1 MIVGHKAP
9 KTSKFKKIFIFG
21 NKVFR
26 CIFSHF
32 RIRTYVQYFKPTQF
46 VASEGLFLYR
56 YILLPQNLNLENH
69 LRISKNVQSKL
80 YFKVPN
86 IVCHLDRW
94 KSTGPNVR
102 VEDTVVPVD
111 MHGRQN
117 RIELEFILISGNKAE
132 NLL

>member
-1 MIVGHKAP
+1 M
-9 KTSKFKKIFIFG
+9 
-21 NKVFR
+21 
-26 CIFSHF
+26 
-32 RIRTYVQYFKPTQF
+32 YFNPTQF

-56 YILLPQNLNLENH
+56 YILLPQILNLENH
-69 LRISKNVQSKL
+69 IRISKNVQSKL

-117 RIELEFILISGNKAE
+117 RIKLEFILLSGNKAE